1 MKGVNLG
8 ATVPGHFPGEF
19 PVDEETYLRWFRQIH
34 DMGAMLSASIRC
46 ISRSSIRRLVKF
58 NREEAERPLYFIQ
71 GIWSP
76 EEQLIEKQDAY
87 LPEIQQEFKQEIEKA
102 VKAVYGDLDIP
113 SSRGQQGGS
122 TRRMRGS
129 I

>member
-1 MKGVNLG
+1 
-8 ATVPGHFPGEF
+8 
-19 PVDEETYLRWFRQIH
+19 
-34 DMGAMLSASIRC
+34 MGANVIRVYTVHQPVFYKA
-46 ISRSSIRRLVKF
+46 LVKF

-113 SSRGQQGGS
+113 VKPGTAGES
-122 TRRMRGS
+122 TSRMRGS